1 VGKRNNDGGDT
12 GIDAK
17 TGAAAVLRS
26 LKAAFTPQSRHNWH
40 TVIIDRYYTSVLLA
54 VELLKMKVYVVG
66 TIMTNR
72 LGFDKSIKSE
82 HKSRPA
88 SIPRGSF
95 VFTRSVSIPALIS
108 CLWWDRKPV
117 YYLCTG
123 SAMTPSTLE
132 RKVKRVGAIQVG
144 CPQSVKDYQNWMGGV
159 DRHDQL
165 RLQSFSLQMSTRF
178 TKYYKVL
185 GFLDLALVNAFL
197 IHKEAA
203 KIKGTVSMKRSEWFT
218 VLQNQLLQLKAEDFV
233 GIEDATPAASR
244 QKRRRTP
251 VRLAHALEQSEDW
264 VTVTGVQK
272 RRQRPCKVCAL
283 LRTEKKK
290 SFATTFFCERCSID
304 NAKCWLCNKI
314 RRDYKGVAK
323 TCFEIWHD
331 DFGAGQD
338 ISASLGKRVVLRRPG
353 KNAGKRRKTRREL
366 QLACVEG
373 SDGGDSDSESNDE

>member
-1 VGKRNNDGGDT
+1 
-12 GIDAK
+12 
-17 TGAAAVLRS
+17 
-26 LKAAFTPQSRHNWH
+26 
-40 TVIIDRYYTSVLLA
+40 
-54 VELLKMKVYVVG
+54 
-66 TIMTNR
+66 MTNR
-72 LGFDKSIKSE
+72 LGFDKSIKSK

-95 VFTRSVSIPALIS
+95 VFMRSVSIPAMIS

-123 SAMTPSTLE
+123 SGMTPSTLE
-132 RKVKRVGAIQVG
+132 RKAKRVGAIQVG

-178 TKYYKVL
+178 TKYYKGLFL

-197 IHKEAA
+197 AHKEAA

-218 VLQNQLLQLKAEDFV
+218 VLQNQLLQLKAEDFAEV
-233 GIEDATPAASR
+233 EEATPPASR

-264 VTVTGVQK
+264 VTVTGVRK
-272 RRQRPCKVCAL
+272 RRQRSCKVCAL
-283 LRTEKKK
+283 LRTEKMK

-304 NAKCWLCNKI
+304 NAKCWHCNKI

-338 ISASLGKRVVLRRPG
+338 IPASLGKRVVLRRPG
-353 KNAGKRRKTRREL
+353 KNAGKHKKTHREL
-366 QLACVEG
+366 QLPRAKG
-373 SDGGDSDSESNDE
+373 SDCGDSGSESNDE